1 MKTVITKYPLS
12 TFLIILGFG
21 LLTFTSLFSG
31 LQDYLKLSGANY
43 LRLNS
48 LIIMVMT
55 IVAMVLV
62 GTLWL
67 RVRVGWLLF
76 YTSIPIGLIWSVNEF
91 VVTLADL
98 ESEKQ
103 LAMSVTNM
111 LLPAFI
117 SGLVCALAFFLTPR
131 NEPETNVVAKAS
143 IEKIVLLAAIPHLM
157 ILGMYA
163 TSVWYFEMFWD
174 WQPISVFLSCV
185 LMALVRERISSDT
198 NYANFSVTS
207 FGAVLLDSG
216 KITAFLGAAIVA
228 LFYIAFS
235 RLNSPQVLGPITTI
249 GLVSILLGVSAY
261 LTGLL
266 LTITNEAAF
275 DQDDLRLDAWHLAE
289 AYAFVLLATV
299 GPASLFDVFA

>member
-31 LQDYLKLSGANY
+31 LQEYLKLSGADY
-43 LRLNS
+43 LRLSS
-48 LIIMVMT
+48 LITMVMT
-55 IVAMVLV
+55 MVSMVLV

-67 RVRVGWLLF
+67 RVEISHLLF
-76 YTSIPIGLIWSVNEF
+76 FSSIPIGLIWSINEF
-91 VVTLADL
+91 VATLSNL
-98 ESEKQ
+98 GSEKE
-103 LAMSVTNM
+103 LALSVTNI
-111 LLPAFI
+111 LLPAFL

-131 NEPETNVVAKAS
+131 TEIKTRHDPEVPIKKAV
-143 IEKIVLLAAIPHLM
+143 VLLTIPFLA
-157 ILGMYA
+157 ILGLYV
-163 TSVWYFEMFWD
+163 TSVWYAWIFLD
-174 WQPISVFLSCV
+174 WQPTVIFLSCFI
-185 LMALVRERISSDT
+185 MALVRERISSEKP
-198 NYANFSVTS
+198 YANFGIEN
-207 FGAVLLDSG
+207 FGIVLLDSG

-235 RLNSPQVLGPITTI
+235 RLNTPTVLGPITTI
-249 GLVSILLGVSAY
+249 GLVSILLGVIGY

-266 LTITNEAAF
+266 LTITNGKQF
-275 DQDDLRLDAWHLAE
+275 NQDDLRLDAWHLAE

>member
-1 MKTVITKYPLS
+1 MKTTIANYPLS

-31 LQDYLKLSGANY
+31 LQNYLKLSGVDY

-55 IVAMVLV
+55 MVSMVLV

-67 RVRVGWLLF
+67 RVRIDWLLF

-91 VVTLADL
+91 VVTLTDL
-98 ESEKQ
+98 ETEKQ
-103 LAMSVTNM
+103 LAMSTTNM

-117 SGLVCALAFFLTPR
+117 SGLVCTLAFFLTPR
-131 NEPETNVVAKAS
+131 NETKTDVVTEVS
-143 IEKIVLLAAIPHLM
+143 IKKIVVLAAIPHLM

-163 TSVWYFEMFWD
+163 ASIWYFEMFRD
-174 WQPISVFLSCV
+174 WQPISVFLCCV
-185 LMALVRERISSDT
+185 LMALVRERISSET
-198 NYANFSVTS
+198 NYGNFSVTN

-216 KITAFLGAAIVA
+216 KITTFLGAAIIA

-235 RLNSPQVLGPITTI
+235 RLDAPKILGPVMGT
-249 GLVSILLGVSAY
+249 GLISILLGVSSY

-266 LTITNEAAF
+266 LVITNEVTF
-275 DQDDLRLDAWHLAE
+275 DQEHLRLDAWHLAE

>member
-1 MKTVITKYPLS
+1 MKITIVKYPLS

-31 LQDYLKLSGANY
+31 LQEYLKLSGADY

-48 LIIMVMT
+48 LITMVMT
-55 IVAMVLV
+55 MVSMVLV

-67 RVRVGWLLF
+67 RVEISHLLF
-76 YTSIPIGLIWSVNEF
+76 YSSIPIGLIWSINEF
-91 VVTLADL
+91 VATLSNMD
-98 ESEKQ
+98 SEKE
-103 LAMSVTNM
+103 LAMAVTNI
-111 LLPAFI
+111 LLPAFL

-131 NEPETNVVAKAS
+131 TEIKTRHNPEVPIKKAV
-143 IEKIVLLAAIPHLM
+143 VLLAIPFLA
-157 ILGMYA
+157 ILGLYV
-163 TSVWYFEMFWD
+163 TSVWDAWIFLD
-174 WQPISVFLSCV
+174 WQPTVIFLSCFI
-185 LMALVRERISSDT
+185 MALVRERISSEKL
-198 NYANFSVTS
+198 YADFGIENF
-207 FGAVLLDSG
+207 GIVLLDSG

-235 RLNSPQVLGPITTI
+235 RLNTPAVLGPITAI
-249 GLVSILLGVSAY
+249 GLVSILLGVIGY

-266 LTITNEAAF
+266 LTITNGKQF

-299 GPASLFDVFA
+299 GPASLFDVL

>member
-12 TFLIILGFG
+12 TFLMILGFG

-31 LQDYLKLSGANY
+31 LQEYLKLSGADY

-48 LIIMVMT
+48 LITMVMT
-55 IVAMVLV
+55 MVSMVLV

-67 RVRVGWLLF
+67 RVEISHLLF
-76 YTSIPIGLIWSVNEF
+76 YSSIPIGLIWSINEF
-91 VVTLADL
+91 VATLSNMD
-98 ESEKQ
+98 SEKE
-103 LAMSVTNM
+103 LAMAVTNI
-111 LLPAFI
+111 LLPAFL

-131 NEPETNVVAKAS
+131 TEIKTRHDPEVPIKKAV
-143 IEKIVLLAAIPHLM
+143 VLLAIPFLA
-157 ILGMYA
+157 ILGLYV
-163 TSVWYFEMFWD
+163 TSVWDAWIFLD
-174 WQPISVFLSCV
+174 WQPTVIFLSCFI
-185 LMALVRERISSDT
+185 MALVRERISSEKL
-198 NYANFSVTS
+198 YADFGIENF
-207 FGAVLLDSG
+207 GIVLLDSG

-235 RLNSPQVLGPITTI
+235 RLNTPAVLGPITAI
-249 GLVSILLGVSAY
+249 GLVSILLGVIGY

-266 LTITNEAAF
+266 LTITNGKQF

-299 GPASLFDVFA
+299 GPASLFDVL

>member
-31 LQDYLKLSGANY
+31 LQEYLKLSGADY

-48 LIIMVMT
+48 LITMVMT
-55 IVAMVLV
+55 MVSMVLV

-67 RVRVGWLLF
+67 RVEISHLLF
-76 YTSIPIGLIWSVNEF
+76 YSSIPIGLIWSINEF
-91 VVTLADL
+91 VATLSNMD
-98 ESEKQ
+98 SEKE
-103 LAMSVTNM
+103 LAMAVTNI
-111 LLPAFI
+111 LLPAFL

-131 NEPETNVVAKAS
+131 TEIKTRHDPEVPIKKAV
-143 IEKIVLLAAIPHLM
+143 VLLAIPFLA
-157 ILGMYA
+157 ILGLYV
-163 TSVWYFEMFWD
+163 TSVWDAWIFLD
-174 WQPISVFLSCV
+174 WQPTVIFLSCFI
-185 LMALVRERISSDT
+185 MALVRERISSEKL
-198 NYANFSVTS
+198 YADFGIENF
-207 FGAVLLDSG
+207 GIVLLDSG

-235 RLNSPQVLGPITTI
+235 RLNTPAVLGPITAI
-249 GLVSILLGVSAY
+249 GLVSILLGVIGY

-266 LTITNEAAF
+266 LTITNGKQF

-299 GPASLFDVFA
+299 GPASLFDVL

>member
-174 WQPISVFLSCV
+174 WQPITVFLCCV
-185 LMALVRERISSDT
+185 LMALVRERISSET
-198 NYANFSVTS
+198 NYADFSVTN

-235 RLNSPQVLGPITTI
+235 RLNSPQVLGPVTAI

>member
-1 MKTVITKYPLS
+1 MKITIVKYPLS

-31 LQDYLKLSGANY
+31 LQEYLKLSGADY

-48 LIIMVMT
+48 LITMVMT
-55 IVAMVLV
+55 MVSMVLV

-67 RVRVGWLLF
+67 RVEISHLLF
-76 YTSIPIGLIWSVNEF
+76 YSSIPIGLIWSINEF
-91 VVTLADL
+91 VATLSNMD
-98 ESEKQ
+98 SEKE
-103 LAMSVTNM
+103 LAMAVTNI
-111 LLPAFI
+111 LLPAFL

-131 NEPETNVVAKAS
+131 TEIKTRHDPEVPIKKAV
-143 IEKIVLLAAIPHLM
+143 VLLAIPFLA
-157 ILGMYA
+157 ILGLYV
-163 TSVWYFEMFWD
+163 TSVWDAWIFLD
-174 WQPISVFLSCV
+174 WQPTVIFLSCFI
-185 LMALVRERISSDT
+185 MALVRERISSEKL
-198 NYANFSVTS
+198 YADFGIENF
-207 FGAVLLDSG
+207 GIVLLDSG

-235 RLNSPQVLGPITTI
+235 RLNTPAVLGPITAI
-249 GLVSILLGVSAY
+249 GLVSILMGVIGY

-266 LTITNEAAF
+266 LTITNGKQF

-299 GPASLFDVFA
+299 GPASLFDVL